1 MKKFKQILKLLESE
15 AIDGGG
21 FSNPFQPSKT
31 TRTAASDF
39 GVHRVENDTQLNRVK
54 AFLSSFTGREYLDP
68 RGALSLLRAKMNII
82 GLDFDFTPKTKL
94 MASPEGPNTFKLTR
108 FGGTFGTT
116 PEHDLNNGF
125 LVTDGISE
133 FNGGKGLQMVVDVII
148 TPNHLYKFDISVIPG

>member
-1 MKKFKQILKLLESE
+1 MKKFKQILQLLESE

-82 GLDFDFTPKTKL
+82 GLDFDFTPNGDNDEAQKTSL
-94 MASPEGPNTFKLTR
+94 LIPSPSLLKRL
-108 FGGTFGTT
+108 
-116 PEHDLNNGF
+116 
-125 LVTDGISE
+125 
-133 FNGGKGLQMVVDVII
+133 GLRSSTV
-148 TPNHLYKFDISVIPG
+148 